1 MATLTLLP
9 GKIRYP
15 NRARYMPHIV
25 LGDPLQRQAVVD
37 STRTCTERYLGVWVT
52 DAGRT
57 NSRCSRQ
64 RQPQANVLARRT
76 IRRSRARRHVHFA
89 RRPEHYWIRAHS
101 TVNRDLGRASRRP
114 ATPFRLD
121 DPI

>member
-15 NRARYMPHIV
+15 NRARYMPQIV

-52 DAGRT
+52 DAPDELIPDVPVSV
-57 NSRCSRQ
+57 N
-64 RQPQANVLARRT
+64 LKLMYW
-76 IRRSRARRHVHFA
+76 
-89 RRPEHYWIRAHS
+89 PEEQYEGVEPGATFTLREGPNIIGFGHIVQS
-101 TVNRDLGRASRRP
+101 TA
-114 ATPFRLD
+114 
-121 DPI
+121 I